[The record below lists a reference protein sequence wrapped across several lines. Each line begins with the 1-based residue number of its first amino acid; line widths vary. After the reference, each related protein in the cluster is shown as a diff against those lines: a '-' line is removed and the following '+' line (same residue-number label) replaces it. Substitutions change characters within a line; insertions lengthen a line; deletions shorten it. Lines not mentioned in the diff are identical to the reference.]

1 MSDQQHIVS
10 AYDRDLEGVMV
21 AIMKM
26 GGLVEDSI
34 LNSAQ
39 ALETRDLELA
49 AEVRAADKRIDEL
62 EEKINDEAA
71 RLIALRAP
79 MGRDLRTVLSVIKIS
94 GALERIGDYTKNM
107 AKRTA
112 VLAEVQAVNGAPA
125 SVRRMAREVEAML
138 REALDAYVRQDAAL
152 AQAVILRD
160 EDVDQMYNS
169 LFRNFLTYMMEDPR
183 NITSCMHLQFIAK
196 NVERM
201 GDHVTSICEQVIY
214 QVTGEMPDDER
225 PKVAG
230 DPYDPASVTED

>member
-34 LNSAQ
+34 LKSAQ

-196 NVERM
+196 NV
-201 GDHVTSICEQVIY
+201 
-214 QVTGEMPDDER
+214 
-225 PKVAG
+225 
-230 DPYDPASVTED
+230 

>member
-34 LNSAQ
+34 LKSAQ

-94 GALERIGDYTKNM
+94 GALERIGDYTKN
-107 AKRTA
+107 
-112 VLAEVQAVNGAPA
+112 G
-125 SVRRMAREVEAML
+125 
-138 REALDAYVRQDAAL
+138 
-152 AQAVILRD
+152 
-160 EDVDQMYNS
+160 
-169 LFRNFLTYMMEDPR
+169 
-183 NITSCMHLQFIAK
+183 
-196 NVERM
+196 
-201 GDHVTSICEQVIY
+201 
-214 QVTGEMPDDER
+214 
-225 PKVAG
+225 
-230 DPYDPASVTED
+230 